1 MFNMLCGQ
9 KLGKEKGT
17 LFVLMFAGWSHAG
30 IHYVALYAVFE
41 TDGKLRFPLLGL
53 SPLEDSSQ
61 TADAQIKLFGNI
73 IDAYDKTNDMVGFLV
88 GDNRATNQSI
98 AKSPSWLC
106 ESSVQPGR
114 KQVLVAV

>member
-98 AKSPSWLC
+98 AKSP
-106 ESSVQPGR
+106 
-114 KQVLVAV
+114 